1 MDGRRGRMSVQYLLG
16 EADGGVG
23 SRKAGACQAS
33 SLPYAVKE
41 PHHSANTH
49 QWYQGPPARS
59 TESVTLSN
67 ERQHEARK
75 LAAHYDEPQRNFSR
89 FSQEVPNSVQYSY
102 HYSYQTHDRSL
113 IRKVAVPSSQT
124 TLELPPTSTL
134 TAAGRNFNNDA
145 QSARRNLCSYDGVS
159 KKPLVKRERIPNR
172 SKRMWT
178 TEEDE
183 LLRKIAGDFPENW
196 NIIGINLPGRTGKQC
211 RERWLNNLRPDI
223 RKGGWSREEDELIL
237 REQALRGNQ
246 WSTIARMLP
255 GRSDNAVKNRYNATL
270 RKYSAPV
277 SQMAMI
283 EEESSTVDS
292 PMGSDTF

>member
-1 MDGRRGRMSVQYLLG
+1 MHGHCGRMSLQYLLG

-23 SRKAGACQAS
+23 STQAGACQAS
-33 SLPYAVKE
+33 SLPYSPKE
-41 PHHSANTH
+41 PHRSANTH
-49 QWYQGPPARS
+49 QQYQGPPARRA
-59 TESVTLSN
+59 ESVALSS
-67 ERQHEARK
+67 ERQRKARK
-75 LAAHYDEPQRNFSR
+75 LAAHYEEPLRNFSR
-89 FSQEVPNSVQYSY
+89 FSQEVPNSVQYSN
-102 HYSYQTHDRSL
+102 HYSYQTHDCSL
-113 IRKVAVPSSQT
+113 IRKGAAPSNKP
-124 TLELPPTSTL
+124 TLQLPPASTL
-134 TAAGRNFNNDA
+134 TAAGRIYENEPS
-145 QSARRNLCSYDGVS
+145 SARRDFCNYDGVGE
-159 KKPLVKRERIPNR
+159 KPLVKRERIPNR

-196 NIIGINLPGRTGKQC
+196 NMIGVNLPGRTGKQC

-270 RKYSAPV
+270 RKYSAPA

-283 EEESSTVDS
+283 EEESSTIDS
-292 PMGSDTF
+292 PMGLDTL